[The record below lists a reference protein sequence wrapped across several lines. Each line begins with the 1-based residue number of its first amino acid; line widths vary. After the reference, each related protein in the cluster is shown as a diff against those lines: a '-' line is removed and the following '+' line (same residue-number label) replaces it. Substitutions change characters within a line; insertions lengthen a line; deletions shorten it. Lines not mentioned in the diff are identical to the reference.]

1 MLNFACQTIRSWDEY
16 NNAVRDK
23 TTFRPSEG
31 RSWLYRGQTE
41 NYPLTTSIERA
52 LVRWSIPLA
61 DATSIEFQTIR
72 EFRRRLRDPE
82 HHRAQE
88 DTLYCLALMQHHGAP
103 TRLLDCTFSPFVA
116 AAFAMEN
123 GIFRADGKKPD
134 PQPVVWCFRG
144 QWLEK
149 EAKNKLTTSKAA
161 LAVRRN
167 KDAFRNDQTF
177 IPLYQI
183 KTSRRTSP
191 PRWKFVKTE
200 NPLHLNERLT
210 TQQGAFLCPADLGS
224 SFEENLKAMDGWDLK
239 DNVLKLLLRLEQKKA
254 NTFVQKLKEMNI
266 SFAAL
271 IPGLD
276 GFARSINQQIRH
288 YHELG
293 QGYSGLG

>member
-123 GIFRADGKKPD
+123 GIFRADGKKS
-134 PQPVVWCFRG
+134 QPVVWCFHG
-144 QWLEK
+144 EWLEK
-149 EAKNKLTTSKAA
+149 EAAKKLPTEKRA
-161 LAVRRN
+161 LVARRN
-167 KDAFRNDQTF
+167 KDACRNDHTF
-177 IPLYQI
+177 IPLYQLNTDRI
-183 KTSRRTSP
+183 YNLP
-191 PRWKFVKTE
+191 MWKFVKTE

-210 TQQGAFLCPADLGS
+210 TQQGAFLCSADLSS
-224 SFEENLKAMDGWDLK
+224 SFEKNLEAMDDWNIE
-239 DNVLKLLLRLEQKKA
+239 DNVLKLLLSLDQNQA
-254 NTFVQKLKEMNI
+254 NIFAQKLKEMNI

-271 IPGLD
+271 FHGLD
-276 GFARSINQQIRH
+276 GFARSINQQIHH

-293 QGYSGLG
+293 QGHSGLG

>member
-1 MLNFACQTIRSWDEY
+1 MSNFACEIIRSWDEY
-16 NNAVRDK
+16 TDAVHK
-23 TTFRPSEG
+23 TTSLRPSEA
-31 RSWLYRGQTE
+31 RTWLYRGQTE
-41 NYPLTTSIERA
+41 NHPLTTSIERSLA
-52 LVRWSIPLA
+52 RWGIRLA
-61 DATSIEFQTIR
+61 DATTIEFQTIR

-123 GIFRADGKKPD
+123 GIFRADGKTSE
-134 PQPVVWCFRG
+134 PVVWCFRG
-144 QWLEK
+144 QWLEN
-149 EAKNKLTTSKAA
+149 EAAKITTDKRA
-161 LAVRRN
+161 LAARRN
-167 KDAFRNDQTF
+167 KDARRNDQTF

-183 KTSRRTSP
+183 KTSRIASP

-210 TQQGAFLCPADLGS
+210 TQQGVFLCPADLGS
-224 SFEENLKAMDGWDLK
+224 SFENNLKAMDGWNSK
-239 DNVLKLLLRLEQKKA
+239 DNVRKLLLRLDQKKA
-254 NTFVQKLKEMNI
+254 NTFAQKLKEMNI

-271 IPGLD
+271 FPGLD
-276 GFARSINQQIRH
+276 GFAKSINQQICH

-293 QGYSGLG
+293 QGHSGLG